1 MCRRAVMW
9 MNGNNRLR
17 CSKILCQL

>member
-9 MNGNNRLR
+9 LNGNNRLR